1 MSESPVPERLP
12 SSDLRIVPLLLAA
25 GVGVITG
32 LVVTGIQQLT
42 LTQMLARVQGLP
54 VLAMAAAP
62 AVGLV
67 LAALCL
73 RFIGRG
79 TAPVIAD
86 AYIRNIHEPD
96 SQLDLQPVPGR
107 LMGAV
112 ATIGFGGALGL
123 EAVALYAGA
132 GIGAFAETRLGRFIK
147 RPDTKMLMVAGAAA
161 GVATL
166 FQTPLTGAIFALEVP
181 FRGRL
186 GRHNPA
192 PILVASLAGYLV
204 NVAIEGPSRLFP
216 VQGNVNIDW
225 RDLLLALALGIAAGA
240 VAHVFAILIRL
251 AKRIVKKYPLSLRLP
266 IAGLLLFGIVLLA
279 STIAKDGVILGT
291 GTLAIKW
298 AADPTHALGAV
309 AGMLILRI
317 AANAVTLSGGGVGGV
332 FIPLVAAGALTGRL
346 AGGLIG
352 RADDTLFAVVGA
364 AAFLGAG
371 YRVPL
376 AAVTFVAETTGRP
389 GFIIPAMIAAFA
401 AELTMGSKSVSEEQR
416 DDAEATW

>member
-1 MSESPVPERLP
+1 MSESPAPEQLRRT
-12 SSDLRIVPLLLAA
+12 DLRIIPMLLAV
-25 GVGVITG
+25 GVGLVTG

-42 LTQMLARVQGLP
+42 LTQMLSRVQGLP
-54 VLAMAAAP
+54 LLAMAASP

-79 TAPVIAD
+79 TKPVIAD

-96 SQLDLQPVPGR
+96 TQLDLKPVPGR
-107 LMGAV
+107 LIGAV
-112 ATIGFGGALGL
+112 FTIGLGGALGL

-132 GIGAFAETRLGRFIK
+132 AIGTFAETRLGRFIK
-147 RPDTKMLMVAGAAA
+147 RADTKMLMVAGAAA
-161 GVATL
+161 GVAAV

-192 PILVASLAGYLV
+192 PVLAASLAGYLV
-204 NVAIEGPSRLFP
+204 NVKIEGPSRLFP
-216 VQGNVNIDW
+216 VHGNVNFNW
-225 RDLLLALALGIAAGA
+225 KDLLLALALGIAAGA
-240 VAHVFAILIRL
+240 IAHLFATLIRL
-251 AKRIVKKYPLSLRLP
+251 SKRIEKEYPLYLRLP
-266 IAGLLLFGIVLLA
+266 LASLLLFGIVVLA
-279 STIAKDGVILGT
+279 STIAKDGAILGT

-298 AADPTHALGAV
+298 AADPSHAVGAL
-309 AGMLILRI
+309 AGMLVLRI
-317 AANAVTLSGGGVGGV
+317 AANAVTLGGGGVGGV
-332 FIPLVAAGALTGRL
+332 FIPLVTAGALTGRL
-346 AGGLIG
+346 VGGIVG

-401 AELTMGSKSVSEEQR
+401 AELTMGSKTVSEEQR

>member
-1 MSESPVPERLP
+1 MSESPAPELLP
-12 SSDLRIVPLLLAA
+12 FRDLRIVPMLLAA

-32 LVVTGIQQLT
+32 LFVTAMQLLT
-42 LTQMLARVQGLP
+42 LNEMLARVEGLP
-54 VLAMAAAP
+54 LIAMAAAP

-73 RFIGRG
+73 RFIGKR
-79 TAPVIAD
+79 TAPVISD

-96 SQLDLQPVPGR
+96 SRLDLQPVPAR
-107 LMGAV
+107 LLGSV
-112 ATIGFGGALGL
+112 ATIGLGGALGL

-132 GIGAFAETRLGRFIK
+132 AIGQLAETRLGRFIK
-147 RPDTKMLMVAGAAA
+147 GPDAKMLMVAGAAA
-161 GVATL
+161 GVSTV
-166 FQTPLTGAIFALEVP
+166 FHTPLTGAIFALEVP

-186 GRHNPA
+186 GRHNPV
-192 PILVASLAGYLV
+192 PVLVASLAGYLV
-204 NVAIEGPSRLFP
+204 NVRIEGPSRLFP
-216 VQGNVNIDW
+216 VHGNVNISW
-225 RDLLLALALGIAAGA
+225 SDLLLALALGIAAGA
-240 VAHVFAILIRL
+240 VAHLFAILIRL
-251 AKRIVKKYPLSLRLP
+251 SKRIVKKYPLSLRLP
-266 IAGLLLFGIVLLA
+266 VASILMFGIVLLS
-279 STIAKDGVILGT
+279 STIAEDSTVLGT

-298 AADPTHALGAV
+298 AADPTHAAGAI
-309 AGMLILRI
+309 AGMLLLRI
-317 AANAVTLSGGGVGGV
+317 AANVITLGGGGAGGV

-346 AGGLIG
+346 AGGLTG

>member
-12 SSDLRIVPLLLAA
+12 SSDLRIVPMLLAA

-32 LVVTGIQQLT
+32 LVVTGIKQLT
-42 LTQMLARVQGLP
+42 LTQMLARVQSLP
-54 VLAMAAAP
+54 LLAMAAAP

-73 RFIGRG
+73 RFIGRR

-166 FQTPLTGAIFALEVP
+166 F
-181 FRGRL
+181 
-186 GRHNPA
+186 
-192 PILVASLAGYLV
+192 
-204 NVAIEGPSRLFP
+204 
-216 VQGNVNIDW
+216 
-225 RDLLLALALGIAAGA
+225 
-240 VAHVFAILIRL
+240 
-251 AKRIVKKYPLSLRLP
+251 
-266 IAGLLLFGIVLLA
+266 
-279 STIAKDGVILGT
+279 
-291 GTLAIKW
+291 
-298 AADPTHALGAV
+298 
-309 AGMLILRI
+309 
-317 AANAVTLSGGGVGGV
+317 
-332 FIPLVAAGALTGRL
+332 
-346 AGGLIG
+346 
-352 RADDTLFAVVGA
+352 
-364 AAFLGAG
+364 
-371 YRVPL
+371 
-376 AAVTFVAETTGRP
+376 
-389 GFIIPAMIAAFA
+389 
-401 AELTMGSKSVSEEQR
+401 
-416 DDAEATW
+416 